1 MLAILE
7 RIVEGKGEDGDIE
20 LLLELADT
28 ISATALCGLG
38 KTAAFPV
45 VSTIKS
51 FREEYEAH
59 IYEKRC
65 PAGTCQSLK
74 KIQIVPELC
83 KGCSKCSRS
92 CPVNAITGKV
102 KEPFII
108 DQTKCIKCG
117 ACIDTCSFHAITEG

>member
-7 RIVEGKGEDGDIE
+7 RIVEGKGQNGDIE
-20 LLLELADT
+20 LLLELAET

-51 FREEYEAH
+51 FRDEYEAH

-65 PAGTCQSLK
+65 PAGSCQKLK
-74 KIQIVPELC
+74 RIYIDPEIC
-83 KGCSKCSRS
+83 KGCTKCSRT
-92 CPVNAITGKV
+92 CPASAISGKV
-102 KEPFII
+102 KNPFAI
-108 DQTKCIKCG
+108 DSDKCIKCG
-117 ACIDTCSFHAITEG
+117 ACISACSFHAIKEV